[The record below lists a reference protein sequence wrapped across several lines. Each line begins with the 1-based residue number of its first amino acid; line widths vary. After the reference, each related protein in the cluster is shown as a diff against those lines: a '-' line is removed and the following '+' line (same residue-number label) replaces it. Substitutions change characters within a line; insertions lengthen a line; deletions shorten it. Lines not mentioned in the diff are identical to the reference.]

1 MDDKRMATFKDSALN
16 MLQMLI
22 DFSFGNAHVNGN
34 LPRRQRISLKERYDI
49 PPDRLLPLERDSG
62 FFWSSLHVLLG

>member
-1 MDDKRMATFKDSALN
+1 MDDKRMAALQNGPLN

-22 DFSFGNAHVNGN
+22 DISLGNAHVNGN

-49 PPDRLLPLERDSG
+49 PPDRLLPL
-62 FFWSSLHVLLG
+62 

>member
-1 MDDKRMATFKDSALN
+1 MYDKRMAAFQNGPLN

-22 DFSFGNAHVNGN
+22 DLFFGNAHINGN

-49 PPDRLLPLERDSG
+49 SPDRLLPLERDSG
-62 FFWSSLHVLLG
+62 FF